1 MPVKAEKRC
10 NTALHHHVNTWRDAK
25 AEEHALLL
33 ARMILLV
40 IHFMLVFWN
49 ASWNS
54 QPTLSHSDI
63 RSREPP
69 APDASLFSPAT
80 NLCSPPAHMSIAG
93 QCLPSPST
101 IRGLPDLHLS
111 RRIVS
116 AQLRE
121 IARRRRVVGLAAR
134 SPRPRLRFSHHAH
147 RHLRLAILIMGA
159 LFLTAPSVP
168 SGPRIYTPTRGTTTV
183 HGATL
188 LTIIDNLPLFQ
199 QRRLR
204 TAAVSISLSLPRT
217 PAVPPE
223 PSFRVRSARSGSDE
237 GSPCPAPP
245 HELLAHAASGPR
257 M

>member
-1 MPVKAEKRC
+1 MARTLVLTSRTHVYHWTVSAIPVHGATEHGKLSM
-10 NTALHHHVNTWRDAK
+10 NAL
-25 AEEHALLL
+25 
-33 ARMILLV
+33 
-40 IHFMLVFWN
+40 
-49 ASWNS
+49 
-54 QPTLSHSDI
+54 
-63 RSREPP
+63 
-69 APDASLFSPAT
+69 
-80 NLCSPPAHMSIAG
+80 PAHSSRLMFTAVF
-93 QCLPSPST
+93 LERWD